1 MCSGGG
7 ERSDFVAYL
16 SDVPQASVID
26 PVLFLAYIYDHP
38 NGNVITEM
46 WRKHDRSFSTRKHDG
61 NESRPW
67 KTRSPCFRRA
77 ET

>member
-46 WRKHDRSFSTRKHDG
+46 
-61 NESRPW
+61 
-67 KTRSPCFRRA
+67 
-77 ET
+77 